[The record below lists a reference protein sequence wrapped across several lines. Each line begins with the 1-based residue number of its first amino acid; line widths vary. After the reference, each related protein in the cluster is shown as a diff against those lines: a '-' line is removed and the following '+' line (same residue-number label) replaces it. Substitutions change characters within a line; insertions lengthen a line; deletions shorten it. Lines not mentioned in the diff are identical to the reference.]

1 MAQDNNSIEN
11 KNHPTSQDDDF
22 LKEDLLTRQMFVW
35 LCAIALLAIAL
46 IIDHNSPL
54 MALLFAACGLV
65 FACYGIISF
74 FKNPKS

>member
-1 MAQDNNSIEN
+1 MSYN
-11 KNHPTSQDDDF
+11 KDKY
-22 LKEDLLTRQMFVW
+22 LVRDLFVW
-35 LCAIALLAIAL
+35 LQALALMAIAL